1 MPASDARTRFG
12 PGDSNRC
19 RRSRTRGPPRGTVPA
34 VLRRPP
40 AAANGFAFHT
50 QRSTDLNRQRV
61 VTTNVCLDA
70 RLSIGRK
77 HVIVCPQRFAVPHA
91 LIQLEDH
98 DCLLGEVRG
107 PGKNPRAVLPGL
119 GRRRVENPKHR
130 TAADRFSDLP
140 GQPTSEVNGRLFR
153 ERQLRLTNGFAG
165 GGFGL
170 GNICRRKRRLT
181 DPVAACLRGRTH
193 PDTSISPTSARPG
206 RTGRVRVRRA
216 HDFVVDSQRTAMPV
230 WLAARAVSRTSDSEQ
245 SC

>member
-61 VTTNVCLDA
+61 VTAHVYLDA

-77 HVIVCPQRFAVPHA
+77 YVIVWPQRFAVPHA
-91 LIQLEDH
+91 LIQLEH
-98 DCLLGEVRG
+98 YDCLLGEVRG

-119 GRRRVENPKHR
+119 DRRRVENPKHR
-130 TAADRFSDLP
+130 AAADRFPDSL

-170 GNICRRKRRLT
+170 GNICRRKRRLA
-181 DPVAACLRGRTH
+181 DPVAACLRGRTY
-193 PDTSISPTSARPG
+193 SGTSAENEATAPICDFLRKLKVVSKRGVFKIRPNQPI
-206 RTGRVRVRRA
+206 TN
-216 HDFVVDSQRTAMPV
+216 F
-230 WLAARAVSRTSDSEQ
+230 
-245 SC
+245 